1 MNAIKSQLSN
11 VKVRSPQLDFQYTD
25 PERDFD
31 RKKVKGTVATLFK
44 VTNQKFNTALDT
56 ACGGK
61 VTFKDNLC

>member
-25 PERDFD
+25 PEPDFD

-44 VTNQKFNTALDT
+44 VTNQKFNAALDT